1 MSYHLFVR
9 LTSRDPEAFPDPG
22 DRLYDWELVDA
33 SGDSQL
39 NGAGDTQQ
47 AIEDE
52 LARNNL
58 DQVRLVGLVPG
69 DDVLL
74 CYADIPAKQSRF
86 IRQALPYAV
95 EEQLAQD
102 VDSMHLALGGHT
114 EHGYRVAAIDH
125 SRMAAWHTLFN
136 GWDGARL
143 AAIFPEPALLPLGD
157 HDWCLCLDGNR
168 VLALSREGQWFS
180 MAVENLPVLAQTLAV
195 PDEEQVSSTVSIR
208 LIGMD
213 AALAEHDA
221 NVRDL
226 EGNDRLAIQKE
237 ATSVPPL
244 RLMAQSWLA
253 HHGDVIDLC
262 QGSFSSRGGSRSQ
275 WRVWR
280 PAAVIAAVW
289 FIAQVGVE
297 VGMGYYHQQQADRLN
312 QQAMAI
318 YRDAFPQDRRATPNN
333 VRRILKGQFR
343 QAEQSSGGTA
353 FLPLLRQAGAE
364 YDQLGGA
371 EALHFGSLNY
381 SRQRGELVIELRASN
396 YDRMSQLRSALAQKG
411 LSADIGS
418 VVNEDDGTRGRL
430 TVSGG

>member
-9 LTSRDPEAFPDPG
+9 LASRDPGAFGEPSEQ
-22 DRLYDWELVDA
+22 RFDWELLDA

-39 NGAGDTQQ
+39 SGAEDTQQ
-47 AIEDE
+47 VIEDE
-52 LARNNL
+52 LARNSL

-69 DDVLL
+69 DDVML
-74 CYADIPAKQSRF
+74 CHADIPAKQSRF

-114 EHGYRVAAIDH
+114 HRGYRVAAIDDT
-125 SRMAAWHTLFN
+125 RMALWRDAFT

-143 AAIFPEPALLPLGD
+143 SAIFAEPALLPVGD
-157 HDWCLCLDGNR
+157 HDWCLCLDGDR
-168 VLALSREGQWFS
+168 VLALGRAGEWFS
-180 MAVENLPVLAQTLAV
+180 LAADNLPVLVQTLAI
-195 PDEEQVSSTVSIR
+195 PDEEQVNSTVAIR
-208 LIGMD
+208 LIGTD
-213 AALAEHDA
+213 EALAKHA
-221 NVRDL
+221 GATGPL
-226 EGNDRLAIQKE
+226 EDNPRLTVQKE
-237 ATSVPPL
+237 ILSIPPL
-244 RLMAQSWLA
+244 RLLAQSWLT
-253 HHGDVIDLC
+253 HHGDVIDLR
-262 QGSFSSRGGSRSQ
+262 QGAFSGQGASRSQ

-280 PAAVIAAVW
+280 PAAVIAGLWLVL
-289 FIAQVGVE
+289 QLGVE
-297 VGMGYYHQQQADRLN
+297 AGMGYYHQQQADRLN
-312 QQAMAI
+312 QQAMTI
-318 YRDAFPQDRRATPNN
+318 YRDAFPQDSRSTPNN
-333 VRRILKGQFR
+333 VRRILQGQFR
-343 QAEQSSGGTA
+343 QAEQTNGGTG

-371 EALHFGSLNY
+371 ETLHFGSLNY

-418 VVNEDDGTRGRL
+418 VVNENDETRGRL